1 MKMFKLSALS
11 AAVFAAASA
20 TAVTAQA
27 EGFIDDS
34 SATLSIR
41 NQYRNE
47 SGVNGHAFDRKEW
60 VQGFQL
66 DYKSGY
72 FMDIIGFDY
81 SAGAAFKLDQPAN
94 DSRDGEWNTT
104 NLPQDGNRSDV
115 NDIAGTNQ
123 AYLKAKFGDE
133 NLNAN
138 LKFGLQRTCTEL
150 FCPSGSRILPA
161 SSYGTYLEGNA
172 QSLKVY
178 GARWTKIHS
187 RSQSF
192 FYDDMKDDY
201 GNRIDDV
208 KIVGASYKFDN
219 GLGVYG
225 EYGKSDDYLKKYLAK
240 VDYTIDLGNETSLL
254 LDARYGK
261 AKDAGD
267 GFNDEGSRY
276 DGNYESKYYN
286 LTATLSI
293 QDLDVW
299 VGYNVTKDGDWKGEW
314 HNNYDH
320 MGAFNSS
327 LDLWQGY
334 NREDE
339 RAWVVGVNYKFDN
352 IGLPGLEAG
361 TRYAHSSNISKDA
374 LAAGD
379 YPLTTDDQAHEWTQW
394 AKYTVQTGPMKDFS
408 VYVEHARG
416 DNPTGGDEDDTL
428 VHLQYDLA
436 IF

>member
-47 SGVNGHAFDRKEW
+47 SGVNGHEFDRKEW

-66 DYKSGY
+66 DYQSGY

-94 DSRDGEWNTT
+94 ETGWDAT

-138 LKFGLQRTCTEL
+138 MKFGLQRTCTEL

-161 SSYGTYLEGNA
+161 SAYGTYLEGNV
-172 QSLKVY
+172 QNLKVY
-178 GARWTKIHS
+178 GARWTQMHS
-187 RSQSF
+187 RSQSYF
-192 FYDDMKDDY
+192 AKDFKD
-201 GNRIDDV
+201 GDNTIDSV
-208 KIVGASYKFDN
+208 KLVGAAYKFDN
-219 GLGVYG
+219 GLGLYAEYG
-225 EYGKSDDYLKKYLAK
+225 EADEYLKKYFTKA
-240 VDYTIDLGNETSLL
+240 DYTIDLGNETSLL
-254 LDARYGK
+254 LDARYAH
-261 AKDAGD
+261 AKDHGD
-267 GFNDEGSRY
+267 NYNGEDND
-276 DGNYESKYYN
+276 YESKYYN

-299 VGYNVTKDGDWKGEW
+299 VGYNVTKDGDWAGQWDGEV
-314 HNNYDH
+314 DQA
-320 MGAFNSS
+320 GAFNSS

-334 NREDE
+334 NRKDE

-361 TRYAHSSNISKDA
+361 TRYAHSSNIDKNS
-374 LAAGD
+374 LAASKQN
-379 YPLTTDDQAHEWTQW
+379 PLTNDDQAHEWTQW

>member
-47 SGVNGHAFDRKEW
+47 SGVNGKVYDRKEW
-60 VQGFQL
+60 IQGFQL

-94 DSRDGEWNTT
+94 SGKTDEWSAT
-104 NLPQDGNRSDV
+104 NLPADGRNPTDV

-138 LKFGLQRTCTEL
+138 MKFGLQKTCTEL
-150 FCPSGSRILPA
+150 FCPSGSRVLPA
-161 SSYGTYLEGNA
+161 SAYGTYLEGNV
-172 QSLKVY
+172 QNLKVY
-178 GARWTKIHS
+178 GARWTKMHS
-187 RSQSF
+187 RSQSYF
-192 FYDDMKDDY
+192 AKDFTANK
-201 GNRIDDV
+201 GKHTIDSI
-208 KIVGASYKFDN
+208 KLVGAAYKFDN
-219 GLGVYG
+219 GLGLYAEYG
-225 EYGKSDDYLKKYLAK
+225 EADEYLKKYFTKA
-240 VDYTIDLGNETSLL
+240 DYTIDLGNETSVL
-254 LDARYGK
+254 LDARYGR
-261 AKDAGD
+261 AKDNGD
-267 GFNDEGSRY
+267 YYNGEDND
-276 DGNYESKYYN
+276 YESKYYN
-286 LTATLSI
+286 LTATLNV
-293 QDLDVW
+293 QDLSVW
-299 VGYNVTKDGDWKGEW
+299 VGYNVTKDGNWEGKWD
-314 HNNYDH
+314 DDVDQA
-320 MGAFNSS
+320 GAFNSS

-334 NREDE
+334 NRKDE
-339 RAWVVGVNYKFDN
+339 RAWVVGASYKFDN
-352 IGLPGLEAG
+352 LGLPGFEAG
-361 TRYAHSSNISKDA
+361 TRYAHSSNIDKDS
-374 LAAGD
+374 LAAGNN
-379 YPLTTDDQAHEWTQW
+379 PLTTDDQAHEWVQW
-394 AKYTVQTGPMKDFS
+394 AKYTVQSGPMKDFS

-416 DNPTGGDEDDTL
+416 DNPTGGDEDGTL